1 MKMSIR
7 SEMPGD
13 GPYTVRELIE
23 ALQKCANQDAPV
35 GVYLLDSVNNCEY
48 AATGRYPVISVDDS
62 FENHR
67 KVDLNVTSDMMD
79 YLEILNRKEEQN
91 ACTEIH

>member
-1 MKMSIR
+1 MRMSIR

-35 GVYLLDSVNNCEY
+35 GVYLLDSVRNCEY
-48 AATGRYPVISVDDS
+48 AAMGRYPVVSVDDS

-67 KVDLNVTSDMMD
+67 KVDLNVTSDMTD
-79 YLEILNRKEEQN
+79 YLERLNRKEEQN